1 MGSTRIESLKVYDTR
16 DAWGEEA
23 IIPLTFYLISIIWS
37 FIQFGFILF
46 ARGRKKGLAK
56 LKIEG
61 ILRSANPA
69 FGDYDLRMFLTA
81 NKEEEEVLCHVLY
94 SQSVYI

>member
-1 MGSTRIESLKVYDTR
+1 M
-16 DAWGEEA
+16 
-23 IIPLTFYLISIIWS
+23 
-37 FIQFGFILF
+37 
-46 ARGRKKGLAK
+46 
-56 LKIEG
+56 KIEG